1 MTISRRT
8 FLKTAT
14 ASLGAL
20 IAPGVLLRARPARAV
35 GTDPVLVA
43 LYLRGGCDAL
53 SLVVPH
59 ADPAYYAARP
69 TIKVPAGSELD
80 LDGFFG
86 FHPSMAPLLPW
97 YQSGRLAVL
106 HATGSPDGT
115 RSHFDAQDYM
125 EFAAPGDKTMT
136 IGWLNRFLSSAGL
149 TSPLSAVTIENAAV
163 KALAGP
169 ASSLSIPT
177 LSRFS
182 MYGNYPIE
190 RRDAVRAMSAA
201 SGNSLVRATGTNA
214 IDIIQVIGGL
224 DASTN
229 VTYPTSKLG
238 AALKDLAVLIKG
250 DVGLRVAA
258 VNHASWDHHANHNV
272 NFPIMASDLA
282 GSLNAFATDLG
293 SDLDRTVVLVMSEF
307 GRRVAENG
315 AIGCDHGHGGMMLA
329 LGGSVAGGGGVL
341 LHQNQWP
348 GLVQPYLF
356 DGIDLAATTDFRNV
370 FAELLDRHMGLSS
383 LGSVFPNFSV
393 SSANYPGLFA

>member
-20 IAPGVLLRARPARAV
+20 VAPGALLRARPARAV

-69 TIKVPAGSELD
+69 TIKVAAGTELD

-86 FHPSMAPLLPW
+86 FHPSLAPLLPW

-115 RSHFDAQDYM
+115 RSHFDAQDFM
-125 EFAAPGDKTMT
+125 EFAAPGDKTIT
-136 IGWLNRFLSSAGL
+136 VGWLNRFLSSAGL

-169 ASSLSIPT
+169 ASSLSIPA
-177 LSRFS
+177 LSRFT
-182 MYGNYPIE
+182 MYGNYPDE
-190 RRDAVRAMSAA
+190 RRNTIHAICSASSNA
-201 SGNSLVRATGTNA
+201 QVRATGTNA
-214 IDIIQVIGGL
+214 VDIIQVIGGL
-224 DASTN
+224 STATS
-229 VTYPTSKLG
+229 VTYPNSKLG
-238 AALKDLAVLIKG
+238 AAMKDLAVLIKG
-250 DVGLRVAA
+250 DIGLRVAA
-258 VNHASWDHHANHNV
+258 VNHASWDHHAGHNI
-272 NFPIMASDLA
+272 NFPYMASDLA

-315 AIGCDHGHGGMMLA
+315 ATGCDHGHGSAMLV
-329 LGGSVAGGGGVL
+329 LGGSVAGGSVL
-341 LHQNQWP
+341 LNQNQWP

-370 FAELLDRHMGLSS
+370 FAELLDRHMGLSN
-383 LGSVFPNFSV
+383 LTSVFPNFSV